1 MAGFFFPV
9 IKLNLGGYAET
20 LESQELHELL
30 TVKRCVKH
38 ILSVKVGDRSV
49 SQLCRCELH
58 FTAVR
63 SH

>member
-30 TVKRCVKH
+30 TV
-38 ILSVKVGDRSV
+38 
-49 SQLCRCELH
+49 
-58 FTAVR
+58 
-63 SH
+63 